1 MSFLVFQKGYF
12 VLHHYSISM
21 VKNHQHFELILLL
34 SICQLI
40 WNMLLSK
47 NILIELSCTAR
58 FPIENWLLLPL
69 SLCWC
74 WIFFLSLGI
83 IWCTWMLSS
92 SGIFLFAFFCC
103 SIWRSCFIWTS
114 CSIWIFATSIARFWY
129 WWKLLIVT
137 VVFAGCCLLVFLS
150 GILNGIYYK
159 HITYTLEFL

>member
-92 SGIFLFAFFCC
+92 SGIFLFAFFLLFNLKELFYMNELLYLNFRYFHR
-103 SIWRSCFIWTS
+103 SILILMKVVDRYC
-114 CSIWIFATSIARFWY
+114 RFCW
-129 WWKLLIVT
+129 LLLACISQRY
-137 VVFAGCCLLVFLS
+137 FKWN
-150 GILNGIYYK
+150 IL
-159 HITYTLEFL
+159 